1 MQFDKRDMRE
11 SPPVIK
17 CAAVVLRGDR
27 VLLVRKRGTTALIS
41 PGGKLERGES
51 HVACLGRELDEELGV
66 SLVSATYFGT
76 YDDVSIFD
84 RSRMITL
91 FVYMCDIVGN
101 PAPRSEIEAVE
112 WVPVTCSPDGGSTFQ
127 SRVIPDIARMRGQC

>member
-1 MQFDKRDMRE
+1 MRCGR
-11 SPPVIK
+11 SPRRQR
-17 CAAVVLRGDR
+17 AACPQAWYDR
-27 VLLVRKRGTTALIS
+27 PHFSWRQAG
-41 PGGKLERGES
+41 EGES

-91 FVYMCDIVGN
+91 FVYMCDIVGD
-101 PAPRSEIEAVE
+101 PVPRSEIEAVE
-112 WVPVTCSPDGGSTFQ
+112 WVPVTCSPGDGSTFQ

>member
-27 VLLVRKRGTTALIS
+27 VLLVRKRGTTTLIS

-91 FVYMCDIVGN
+91 FVYICDIVGN
-101 PAPRSEIEAVE
+101 PAPRSEIEAGE
-112 WVPVTCSPDGGSTFQ
+112 WVPVTGSPGGGSTFQ

>member
-1 MQFDKRDMRE
+1 M
-11 SPPVIK
+11 SS
-17 CAAVVLRGDR
+17 VLRSFSAGIACCLSASVVR
-27 VLLVRKRGTTALIS
+27 PTSFLLEASWRG
-41 PGGKLERGES
+41 GES

-76 YDDVSIFD
+76 YEDVSIFD

-91 FVYMCDIVGN
+91 FVYMCDIVGD
-101 PAPRSEIEAVE
+101 PVPRSEIEAVE
-112 WVPVTCSPDGGSTFQ
+112 WVPVTCSPGDGSTFQ

>member
-1 MQFDKRDMRE
+1 M
-11 SPPVIK
+11 SS
-17 CAAVVLRGDR
+17 VLRSFSAGIACCLSASVVR
-27 VLLVRKRGTTALIS
+27 PTSFLL
-41 PGGKLERGES
+41 ES

-76 YDDVSIFD
+76 YEDVSIFD

-91 FVYMCDIVGN
+91 FVYMCDIVGD
-101 PAPRSEIEAVE
+101 PVPRSEIEAVE
-112 WVPVTCSPDGGSTFQ
+112 WVPVTCSPGDGSTFQ